1 MKTPTKYNTL
11 IKNGKIT
18 SQILGEVL
26 YSINKRAKNWRDKK
40 KEYKSLRYD
49 RYNNY
54 EKALEQEQN
63 YYRMKENIL
72 NKLEPIA
79 IHKEII
85 VNEYVRKIYDYENE
99 YYSIN
104 DSEVIDE
111 NGYIDRETGDY
122 ISFKKVREKSEK
134 ELYYLFYEVSEYS
147 FHQPINKSDT
157 DKYNLEIIELD
168 GFITY
173 GKDINDLLSTQFCQ
187 KVYELFINDKLEI
200 IEGLEK

>member
-1 MKTPTKYNTL
+1 MRTPAKYNTL

-26 YSINKRAKNWRDKK
+26 YSTNKRAKNWRDKK

-49 RYNNY
+49 RYDNY

-72 NKLEPIA
+72 KKLEPIA

-85 VNEYVRKIYDYENE
+85 VSEYVRKVYDYDID
-99 YYSIN
+99 YCDIN
-104 DSEVIDE
+104 DSDVISE
-111 NGYIDRETGDY
+111 SEYFDREIGDY
-122 ISFKKVREKSEK
+122 IQFKKVREKSEK

-147 FHQPINKSDT
+147 FHQPINKSDI

-168 GFITY
+168 NLITY

-200 IEGLEK
+200 IEG

>member
-1 MKTPTKYNTL
+1 MRTPAKYNTL

-49 RYNNY
+49 RYDNY

-72 NKLEPIA
+72 KKLEPIA

-85 VNEYVRKIYDYENE
+85 VSEYIRKVYDYDID
-99 YYSIN
+99 YCDIN
-104 DSEVIDE
+104 DSEVISE
-111 NGYIDRETGDY
+111 SEYFDREIGDY
-122 ISFKKVREKSEK
+122 IQFKKVREKSEK

-147 FHQPINKSDT
+147 FHQPINKSDI

-168 GFITY
+168 NLITY

-187 KVYELFINDKLEI
+187 KVYELFINDKLEM
-200 IEGLEK
+200 IEG

>member
-1 MKTPTKYNTL
+1 MRTPAKYNTL

-49 RYNNY
+49 RYDNY

-72 NKLEPIA
+72 KKLEPIA

-85 VNEYVRKIYDYENE
+85 VSEYIRKVYDYENE

-111 NGYIDRETGDY
+111 NGYFDRETGDY

-147 FHQPINKSDT
+147 FHQPINKSDI

-168 GFITY
+168 GLITY

-200 IEGLEK
+200 IEG

>member
-1 MKTPTKYNTL
+1 MRTPAKYNTL

-49 RYNNY
+49 RYDNY

-72 NKLEPIA
+72 KKLEPIA
-79 IHKEII
+79 IHKETI
-85 VNEYVRKIYDYENE
+85 VSEYIRKVYDYEN
-99 YYSIN
+99 
-104 DSEVIDE
+104 
-111 NGYIDRETGDY
+111 GYFDRETGDY

-168 GFITY
+168 GLITY

-200 IEGLEK
+200 IEG